1 MKKVI
6 LSQNYYSDEISRT
19 LIQRIEKN
27 IGQMDSA
34 VLYYDFPFAQDATG
48 VTILSNVMIVSP
60 LYGVVLFKCDSISK
74 DRDVKQIQKID
85 DGLTTTETLIF
96 SKLIKSSNK
105 KIKCGKRDLSFSLCS
120 ALYLPRYTGDYESDN
135 KIIKTVEELKE
146 FFKEAKR
153 APLGE
158 ETMQEIFSIIDSSN
172 VIIRPKERS
181 ISVGDKTSK
190 AYILK
195 EMEAIIAKFDD
206 KQKYAAL
213 SQLNGPQRI
222 RGLAGSGKTII
233 LCMKAAILHYRNP
246 NLKIL
251 YTFTTKSLY
260 DYILKT

>member
-96 SKLIKSSNK
+96 SKLITIYGIY
-105 KIKCGKRDLSFSLCS
+105 KIEGL
-120 ALYLPRYTGDYESDN
+120 
-135 KIIKTVEELKE
+135 VEN
-146 FFKEAKR
+146 FWAW
-153 APLGE
+153 
-158 ETMQEIFSIIDSSN
+158 N
-172 VIIRPKERS
+172 
-181 ISVGDKTSK
+181 
-190 AYILK
+190 
-195 EMEAIIAKFDD
+195 
-206 KQKYAAL
+206 
-213 SQLNGPQRI
+213 
-222 RGLAGSGKTII
+222 
-233 LCMKAAILHYRNP
+233 
-246 NLKIL
+246 
-251 YTFTTKSLY
+251 
-260 DYILKT
+260 